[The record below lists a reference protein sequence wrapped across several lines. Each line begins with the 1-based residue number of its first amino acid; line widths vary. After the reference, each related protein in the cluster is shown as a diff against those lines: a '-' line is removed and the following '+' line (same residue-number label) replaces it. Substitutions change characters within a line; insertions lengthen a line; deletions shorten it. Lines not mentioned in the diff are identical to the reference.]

1 VKRESETEDEGI
13 REDEKVLERVG
24 YECGQP
30 VRERGKIVCDKN
42 AIVMVREKRRGENK
56 RRNCEIAAD
65 CTQRQHE
72 FFAEEAER
80 VLVMIVPET

>member
-1 VKRESETEDEGI
+1 MKRESETEDEGI

-42 AIVMVREKRRGENK
+42 AIVMERKKN
-56 RRNCEIAAD
+56 
-65 CTQRQHE
+65 
-72 FFAEEAER
+72 AEEKTRE
-80 VLVMIVPET
+80 ETVKLLRIARNDNMSSSMKLKGFL